1 MHPATAPPVPPAPCC
16 VAERNGSIT
25 MVPPRH
31 RRWPPMAVPRCQKHP
46 KWCVGSI
53 DNQICWVF
61 HFEGGNHI
69 DVCFL
74 SLKRGF
80 TSRYFR
86 MKAVDISIFSN
97 IAETENQW
105 FAANFRGSHS
115 FYCPGRLESGSAEI
129 SVEGKTLRNFS
140 CVGLCWQIH
149 ANAISL
155 HEIRLNWGDFNR
167 PSGIFGMGSGME
179 ETFVR
184 CWF

>member
-1 MHPATAPPVPPAPCC
+1 MNHLSQWELVQLPSKSNIFFLMYKAVSSLIMVHTLWLDGNFQPFFGINPKQNLIQIWHEKRWRLMHPATAPPAPPAPSC

-74 SLKRGF
+74 SLKRG
-80 TSRYFR
+80 YLPL
-86 MKAVDISIFSN
+86 ISN
-97 IAETENQW
+97 
-105 FAANFRGSHS
+105 
-115 FYCPGRLESGSAEI
+115 
-129 SVEGKTLRNFS
+129 EG
-140 CVGLCWQIH
+140 CGHIH
-149 ANAISL
+149 L
-155 HEIRLNWGDFNR
+155 
-167 PSGIFGMGSGME
+167 
-179 ETFVR
+179 V
-184 CWF
+184 